1 MALQQLVYLLLLSR
15 QEEFLLST
23 KIFHNRG
30 YYLSI
35 PDKPEVMALFV
46 RTWKYDL
53 ASEKENYFT
62 KQFWKGSYCFMPLDY

>member
-1 MALQQLVYLLLLSR
+1 MALQGLVYLVLLSR
-15 QEEFLLST
+15 QKEFLLST

-35 PDKPEVMALFV
+35 LDKVGVMALFV

-53 ASEKENYFT
+53 ASEKKNHFT
-62 KQFWKGSYCFMPLDY
+62 KQLWKGSYCFMPLDY